1 MVFSLSHA
9 CPLPF
14 SRPTLSPFFSG
25 VGHVAVQLLAKV
37 HGLDV
42 VATASPSNT
51 DFLKSIGA
59 SSTLDY
65 KSASFA
71 DDVAAAGPFAVVFD
85 LVGGDQARTAWVR
98 AERGKRAASGAA
110 RGRPTNKPTSPLSF
124 TQSALAP
131 GGAFLHVFNTG
142 TSDELV
148 ADGKAAADAGGWTWV
163 GPTLVEEDGA
173 TLAKV
178 AGWIDAGKLSVDV
191 AAVLPLEQAGEA
203 HARLEGLHVRGKMV
217 LKVGEEEQ

>member
-1 MVFSLSHA
+1 MGESGGERKGVKEWRGERRGESGAPTFQKPTP
-9 CPLPF
+9 PLPF
-14 SRPTLSPFFSG
+14 
-25 VGHVAVQLLAKV
+25 
-37 HGLDV
+37 
-42 VATASPSNT
+42 
-51 DFLKSIGA
+51 
-59 SSTLDY
+59 
-65 KSASFA
+65 
-71 DDVAAAGPFAVVFD
+71 
-85 LVGGDQARTAWVR
+85 
-98 AERGKRAASGAA
+98 
-110 RGRPTNKPTSPLSF
+110 F

-148 ADGKAAADAGGWTWV
+148 ADGKAAAEAGGWTWV